1 MTHVLRRPIDLA
13 FIRDTENKFSKDGVS
28 EMTDVMNYLINFRL
42 KDKAISCLD
51 YIVEV
56 LDTNFQQAK
65 E

>member
-51 YIVEV
+51 YIV
-56 LDTNFQQAK
+56 
-65 E
+65 